1 MADEMFTKALDGAEI
16 EEVDPLATLLDVPLP
31 KKANSGLLGAN
42 ERERLWK
49 ELSYFGSNDLA
60 YLLRGF
66 EGVDYAEIV
75 RDVCEKKKIKD
86 IKQSNRLTSVRKNEE
101 ALLEALFTDIWNHMS
116 EAEKRLLLKELDLN
130 EGDFLTGGTLS
141 AGARIAAQ
149 LAGAGGFG
157 TYRMAVIVANTV
169 ARALLGRGITF
180 AGNAA
185 ITRALGVAL
194 GPIGWIAS
202 GAWLVIDLAAP
213 AYRKTV
219 PAVVQVAALRQLTEQ
234 RELIGVMGHGST
246 GKTSLLKYVFNID
259 TKEIHPIPGT
269 TKTVKLYNA
278 PATAIPLRVMDFPGF
293 GDLRPAV
300 EKEIK
305 EQTSNCKAIIYL
317 FNGAEIPKREEIE
330 EFDRYAKN
338 VRGKANQPIPVIP
351 MLNKWDKADDDE
363 REAIFDETR
372 RRLGRDDILC
382 TSLKDKPGNSYFI
395 PSIEEIRRK
404 INAWAR
410 DKGKH
415 SPFSEVAA

>member
-1 MADEMFTKALDGAEI
+1 MADEIFKMALDGGAI
-16 EEVDPLATLLDVPLP
+16 EEVEPLATLLEVPLP
-31 KKANSGLLGAN
+31 KKAKSGLLGAN
-42 ERERLWK
+42 EKELLWK

-60 YLLRGF
+60 YVLRGF

-116 EAEKRLLLKELDLN
+116 EAEKHLLLKELDLN
-130 EGDFLTGGTLS
+130 EMDFLTGGTLS
-141 AGARIAAQ
+141 AGARLAAH

-202 GAWLVIDLAAP
+202 GAWLVLDLAAP

-246 GKTSLLKYVFNID
+246 GKDSLLKHVFEID
-259 TKEIHPIPGT
+259 TKEIHPIPGA
-269 TKTVKLYNA
+269 TKAVKLYNA
-278 PATAIPLRVMDFPGF
+278 PTTATPLRVMNFPGF
-293 GDLRPAV
+293 GDLHPEV
-300 EKEIK
+300 EEEIR
-305 EQTSNCKAIIYL
+305 EQASNCKAIIYL

-330 EFDRYAKN
+330 EFERYAKD
-338 VRGKANQPIPVIP
+338 VHGKSDHLIPVIP
-351 MLNKWDKADDDE
+351 LLNKWDKADDDE
-363 REAIFDETR
+363 REAIISETR
-372 RRLGRDDILC
+372 RRLGRDDFVC
-382 TSLKDKPGNSYFI
+382 TSFKDKAGNPYFK
-395 PSIEEIRRK
+395 PSIEEVRQK
-404 INAWAR
+404 INEWAR

-415 SPFSEVAA
+415 APFSEAAA